1 MRRLVRGFDAFLSRR
16 LGIMPLSDAPSC
28 LLRVRITRS
37 AHAMSLPD
45 GGITAG
51 APVLE
56 LHLWNERVPLMPST
70 GPDLAWAHRAQRM
83 FLGSLREAARR
94 LREDPRMAA
103 VQAVTGSTVLIYGA
117 DGAVK
122 SMLLPGLGFTV
133 FPVRSR
139 LGRFGEFWENSYTRA
154 LMWAYNPASV
164 RHLRVSEMRRDE
176 FWMARGDFL
185 ERFDG

>member
-1 MRRLVRGFDAFLSRR
+1 MQRVIRAFDAFLGRC
-16 LGIMPLSDAPSC
+16 LGIVPLSDAPSC

-37 AHAMSLPD
+37 AHAISLPD
-45 GGITAG
+45 GGIAAG

-56 LHLWNERVPLMPST
+56 LHLWNERVPRMPST

-117 DGAVK
+117 GGVVR
-122 SMLLPGLGFTV
+122 SRLLQGLGFTV
-133 FPVRSR
+133 APVHSP

-164 RHLRVSEMRRDE
+164 RHLRVFEMRHDE

-185 ERFDG
+185 RRFER